1 MNSSKLSI
9 ENFLKEFN
17 HDQTALQKLFATIV
31 SYGNEFPVENPK
43 DFYAPTPMAEWLTG
57 IKNGVHIYF
66 DYANWFR
73 SPIEKD
79 GDAENHFHM
88 LLSRLNY
95 DYDSYTYDVILNEH
109 RNGRT
114 DRGDLPEC
122 GIYLQYIDC
131 FYVINIL
138 MNLIDMK
145 MDGIVYD
152 IDIMTHSK
160 KLIPEE
166 EWMREYKCMKML
178 AEEGIL

>member
-17 HDQTALQKLFATIV
+17 HDQTALQKLFTIIT

-43 DFYAPTPMAEWLTG
+43 DSYTPTPMAEWLTG
-57 IKNGVHIYF
+57 IKNGVRIYF

-73 SPIEKD
+73 TPLDD
-79 GDAENHFHM
+79 GDDENHFEM

-95 DYDSYTYDVILNEH
+95 DYDSYTYDVILSEH

-131 FYVINIL
+131 FCAFNIL

-145 MDGIVYD
+145 VDGKVYD
-152 IDIMTHSK
+152 LDIMTHSRK
-160 KLIPEE
+160 PIPEE
-166 EWMREYKCMKML
+166 EWMREYKHTKML
-178 AEEGIL
+178 AKEGIL

>member
-1 MNSSKLSI
+1 
-9 ENFLKEFN
+9 
-17 HDQTALQKLFATIV
+17 
-31 SYGNEFPVENPK
+31 
-43 DFYAPTPMAEWLTG
+43 
-57 IKNGVHIYF
+57 
-66 DYANWFR
+66 
-73 SPIEKD
+73 
-79 GDAENHFHM
+79 M

-95 DYDSYTYDVILNEH
+95 DYDSYIYDVIFSEH

-131 FYVINIL
+131 FYAFNIL

-152 IDIMTHSK
+152 LDIMTHSK

-166 EWMREYKCMKML
+166 EWMREYTHTKMVT
-178 AEEGIL
+178 EE